1 MPRSLTSRSLTPKS
15 AFKTDHKKTS
25 TKKVNVNDG
34 LVRSESGK
42 TQMSINEHQAQLKN
56 RILLGITKVKG
67 QTTLGFSSWYSKYH
81 QDDKI
86 DPQLNTDFINNIHQK
101 FLAGRMGMDKLGL
114 LPEDENNFIVELD
127 TFRENNQI
135 FLNKKYINF
144 TDEELL
150 ELLAAYETQKSS
162 HQMPL
167 HQTLSQQSINN
178 YIPSR
183 CNIIAGVCLTAAAYA
198 AYLKYF
204 SGGTKTHK
212 QKSRK
217 QKSRKQK
224 SRKQKSRKQKSRR
237 YSK

>member
-56 RILLGITKVKG
+56 RIFGITKG
-67 QTTLGFSSWYSKYH
+67 QTNFEFSSLNPEYDKY
-81 QDDKI
+81 DII
-86 DPQLNTDFINNIHQK
+86 DPRLNTDFINNIHQK
-101 FLAGRMGMDKLGL
+101 SLAGRMDMKKLGL
-114 LPEDENNFIVELD
+114 LSEDENNFIVELD
-127 TFRENNQI
+127 TFRENNQM
-135 FLNKKYINF
+135 FPKKNYINF

-162 HQMPL
+162 HQTPL
-167 HQTLSQQSINN
+167 NQMSSQQSIND

-183 CNIIAGVCLTAAAYA
+183 CNIITGVCLTAAAYA
-198 AYLKYF
+198 TYLKYF
-204 SGGTKTHK
+204 TGGTKTHK

-224 SRKQKSRKQKSRR
+224 SRR